1 MEGPTSLL
9 AALKAP
15 FYHDGRLDR
24 LTLALF
30 LAINGLVFAN
40 SILHDPG
47 IGYDAVDHLRY
58 IRILPLR
65 LPSEEDT
72 REFFSPPLP
81 YVVPSLVDKACLA
94 WTGEVPVAGAE
105 DDCLRLAGK
114 AAQLSNFFLSL
125 GVTFLFLKIG
135 EAVRPGNHFWR
146 ASALLLLGVMT
157 VYYKTFAQVRGEP
170 YVVLFAV
177 WGLYLLARIVMQPD
191 RVAARTAVGLGV
203 ILGLLGLSRQWG
215 FMLFP
220 AILGLM
226 ILAWAADRLYRAR
239 ILKAL
244 AASLAI
250 ALAICGWFYVGLF
263 ARYGSLT
270 AFNRAARPFAFSN
283 QPIAFYRNTG
293 LKDLWL
299 FRSPTRGTFDNQF
312 LPTFYSEVW
321 GDYWGYFV
329 LIPERASLGDDRYQP
344 NADRMTPYLGRANA
358 AAILPSLAFAAGV
371 VIGMFSLA
379 RRRRAEG
386 EARGR
391 SLFTAVLLMFGGG
404 AFLLYLYFLIRFTS
418 VGPDTTIK
426 ATFVLHALLV
436 LPLLGADFLEKV
448 RTRLPPAYD
457 ASLVFLVVVW
467 LHNLPTMITQYR
479 L

>member
-1 MEGPTSLL
+1 MLP
-9 AALKAP
+9 ALKAP
-15 FYHDGRLDR
+15 LHHDGRLDR

-30 LAINGLVFAN
+30 LAINGLVLAN
-40 SILHDPG
+40 SVLHDPG

-58 IRILPLR
+58 IRTLPLR
-65 LPSEEDT
+65 MPSEADT

-81 YVVPSLVDKACLA
+81 YLVPSLIDKACLA
-94 WTGEVPVAGAE
+94 WTRQTPIGGAK

-114 AAQLSNFFLSL
+114 AAQLLNFLLSL

-135 EAVRPGNHFWR
+135 EAVRPGNRFWG

-170 YVVLFAV
+170 YVVLFTV
-177 WGLYLLARIVMQPD
+177 WGLYLMARIVMQPD
-191 RVAARTAVGLGV
+191 RVAAGTAVGLGV

-215 FMLFP
+215 LMLFP
-220 AILGLM
+220 AILALM
-226 ILAWAADRLYRAR
+226 ILVWALDSLYRAR
-239 ILKAL
+239 IVKAL
-244 AASLAI
+244 VASLAI
-250 ALAICGWFYVGLF
+250 ALALCGWFYLGLF
-263 ARYGSLT
+263 ARYGSFT

-283 QPIAFYRNTG
+283 QPISFYRNTG

-312 LPTFYSEVW
+312 LPIFYSEVW

-329 LIPERASLGDDRYQP
+329 LIPERASLADDRYQP

-358 AAILPSLAFAAGV
+358 AALLPSLAFAAGV
-371 VIGMFSLA
+371 VAGMFSLP
-379 RRRRAEG
+379 RRRRADGDES
-386 EARGR
+386 GR
-391 SLFTAVLLMFGGG
+391 SLFTALLLMFGGG

-436 LPLLGADFLEKV
+436 LPLLGAEFLERV
-448 RTRLPPAYD
+448 RTRLPLAYV
-457 ASLVFLVVVW
+457 ASLLVLGLVW
-467 LHNLPTMITQYR
+467 GHNLATMITRYR

>member
-1 MEGPTSLL
+1 MLASLS
-9 AALKAP
+9 AP
-15 FYHDGRLDR
+15 FHHDGRVDR

-30 LAINGLVFAN
+30 LAINGLVLAN
-40 SILHDPG
+40 SVLHDPG

-58 IRILPLR
+58 IRTLPLR
-65 LPSEEDT
+65 MPSEADT

-81 YVVPSLVDKACLA
+81 YLVPSLVDEACLT
-94 WTGEVPVAGAE
+94 WTGEVPMAGAM

-114 AAQLSNFFLSL
+114 AAQFSSFLLSL

-135 EAVRPGNHFWR
+135 ETVRPGNRFWE

-157 VYYKTFAQVRGEP
+157 VYYRTFAQVRGEP
-170 YVVLFAV
+170 YVVLFTV

-191 RVAARTAVGLGV
+191 RVVARTAVGLGV

-226 ILAWAADRLYRAR
+226 IPAWAADRLYRAR
-239 ILKAL
+239 IVKAL

-263 ARYGSLT
+263 ATYGSFT

-283 QPIAFYRNTG
+283 QPLAFYRNTG

-299 FRSPTRGTFDNQF
+299 FRSPTRGTFDNQLF
-312 LPTFYSEVW
+312 PTFYSEVW

-329 LIPERASLGDDRYQP
+329 LIPERASLSDDRYQQ
-344 NADRMTPYLGRANA
+344 NADRMNPYLGRANA
-358 AAILPSLAFAAGV
+358 AAILPSLVFAAGV
-371 VIGMFSLA
+371 VTGLFSFS

-386 EARGR
+386 EESGR
-391 SLFTAVLLMFGGG
+391 ALFTALLLMFGGG

-418 VGPDTTIK
+418 VAPDTTIK
-426 ATFVLHALLV
+426 ATFVLQALLV
-436 LPLLGADFLEKV
+436 LPLLGAEFLERV
-448 RTRLPPAYD
+448 RTRLPLAYV
-457 ASLVFLVVVW
+457 ASLVALALVW

>member
-1 MEGPTSLL
+1 MEEPTSLL
-9 AALKAP
+9 PALKAL
-15 FYHDGRLDR
+15 FHYDGRLDR

-30 LAINGLVFAN
+30 LAINGLVRAN

-58 IRILPLR
+58 IRTLTLRMPL
-65 LPSEEDT
+65 EEDT

-81 YVVPSLVDKACLA
+81 YLVPSVVDAACLA
-94 WTGEVPVAGAE
+94 RTGQIPTAGAE
-105 DDCLRLAGK
+105 DGCLRLAGK
-114 AAQLSNFFLSL
+114 AAQFSNFLLSL

-135 EAVRPGNHFWR
+135 EAVRPGNRFWK
-146 ASALLLLGVMT
+146 ASALLLLGVVT

-170 YVVLFAV
+170 YVVLLTV
-177 WGLYLLARIVMQPD
+177 WGLYLLARIVMRPD
-191 RVAARTAVGLGV
+191 RLRPRVAVGLGV

-215 FMLFP
+215 LMLFP
-220 AILGLM
+220 AIVALM
-226 ILAWAADRLYRAR
+226 ILVWALDHVHRVR
-239 ILKAL
+239 IVKTL

-263 ARYGSLT
+263 ARYGSFT
-270 AFNRAARPFAFSN
+270 PFNRAARPFAFSN
-283 QPIAFYRNTG
+283 QPIAFYRDTG

-299 FRSPTRGTFDNQF
+299 FRSPTRGTFDNRL

-329 LIPERASLGDDRYQP
+329 LIPERASLSDDRYQL
-344 NADRMTPYLGRANA
+344 NVDRMTPYLGRANA
-358 AAILPSLAFAAGV
+358 AALLPSLLFAAAV
-371 VIGMFSLA
+371 VTGLSSLP

-386 EARGR
+386 EESRRA
-391 SLFTAVLLMFGGG
+391 LFTALLLIFGAG

-418 VGPDTTIK
+418 VAPDTTIK

-436 LPLLGADFLEKV
+436 LPLLGAEFLERV
-448 RTRLPPAYD
+448 RARLPLAYV
-457 ASLVFLVVVW
+457 ASLILLVLVW
-467 LHNLPTMITQYR
+467 VLNLQTIITQYR
-479 L
+479 F